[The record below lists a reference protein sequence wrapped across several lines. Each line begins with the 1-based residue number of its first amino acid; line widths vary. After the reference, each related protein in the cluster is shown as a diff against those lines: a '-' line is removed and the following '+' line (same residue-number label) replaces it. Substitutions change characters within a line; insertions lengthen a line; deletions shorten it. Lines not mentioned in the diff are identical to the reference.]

1 MNLGKEISY
10 IKISDIIPNRF
21 QPRLTFDENELN
33 ELVASIKL
41 HGIIQPLVLRQIGDK
56 YEIIA
61 GERRYKAAV
70 KAGLT
75 EVPAIITVL
84 NDKESAEIA
93 VVENIQRKSLSA
105 IEEAKSYKKLLDL
118 GQLTQDQ
125 LALRMGKS
133 QSNVANKLRLL
144 SLDGEVQNALLVN
157 KISERH
163 ARSLLQ
169 LKDLNK
175 QKEIL
180 NRIINERLTVKQT
193 DDIIKDYLNNI
204 NNYNEEKKEEIK
216 MVSEKEVTPI
226 NNINKV
232 NDEQVNIINPTPSI
246 NPNLSDN
253 NVINLDLLNGDN
265 ISNMEIN
272 DNIQNAL
279 KNLDIV
285 DTKSDVFNDT
295 EPVVEDKTQV
305 LDINKIKE
313 VAQDI
318 NKPKDLPNFDDLLKS
333 DLPKNEDNTNNK
345 NPIFNLND
353 NKFVPSFSEST
364 TIDSSN
370 SLNNE
375 AKIVD
380 NPLFN
385 NQSNDEL
392 NNIIKPLEIS
402 TIEPSDEINNIPLVQ
417 KFDLPKLEPINTNQ
431 QFRST
436 NSINQAV
443 NILRDSVKK
452 IEDLNYDVDC
462 EELDLPGEYQFI
474 IKIIQKDWYLS
485 LFFLYLM
492 YLK

>member
-333 DLPKNEDNTNNK
+333 DLPKKEDNTINK

-370 SLNNE
+370 SLNNK

-385 NQSNDEL
+385 DQSNEEL

-402 TIEPSDEINNIPLVQ
+402 TIEQSDEINNIPLVQ

-474 IKIIQKDWYLS
+474 IKIIQKD
-485 LFFLYLM
+485 
-492 YLK
+492 